1 MKRSYFPKITLVI
14 LLVIIIFVILNLTS
28 FSKEIKNFFYL
39 ISQPIQRWLWAAGI
53 KTSNLLEAI
62 AELKSLKKDNESLK
76 LREQELLG
84 EIITLKGLEK
94 ENQDL
99 RQALDIGLSK
109 DFELIFSQIIGKE
122 IADALLID
130 KGSKDG
136 IEVGFPVLTGQ
147 KVLAGRIWHVYENFS
162 KVQLLTFNDISFDV
176 KIFNKEIYGL
186 VKGKG
191 NFKLSLEFIPQK
203 ENVAVGDLALT
214 SSRGGVFPQNLLVGQ
229 ILDVKSSD
237 VELFQKIEVKP
248 FLNIRDLDYLFI
260 IKNFKK

>member
-1 MKRSYFPKITLVI
+1 MKRSYLPKIIIVI

-39 ISQPIQRWLWAAGI
+39 ISQPIQRWLWSAGI

-62 AELKSLKKDNESLK
+62 AEIKSLKKDNESLK
-76 LREQELLG
+76 LREQELIDEL
-84 EIITLKGLEK
+84 ITLKGLEK
-94 ENQDL
+94 ENLSL
-99 RQALDIGLSK
+99 RRALGLGLNK

-122 IADALLID
+122 TADILLID
-130 KGSKDG
+130 KGSNDG
-136 IEVGFPVLTGQ
+136 LEVGFPVITEQ
-147 KVLAGRIWHVYENFS
+147 KVLAGRVWQVYKNFS
-162 KVQLLTFNDISFDV
+162 KVQLLTFKDISFDV
-176 KIFNKEIYGL
+176 KVFNKEVYGL

-203 ENVAVGDLALT
+203 ENVAVGDLTLT
-214 SSRGGVFPQNLLVGQ
+214 SSKGGVFPQNLLVGQ

-237 VELFQKIEVKP
+237 IELFQKIGVKP